1 MPVEHDD
8 FLLQIIR
15 DIASD
20 SVYRFAEIST
30 TRTTIESIATRQ
42 LAFQEG
48 AQALAADF
56 CRLPR
61 GGARDGAFFVFELGV
76 AEGNVNPYA
85 LVKYDYRTALEIVH
99 REVET
104 GLRRIVGAFVGH
116 SWTIKKTP
124 VTPPRAGLPTPPP
137 Q

>member
-1 MPVEHDD
+1 MRISDWSSDVCSSDLLPVEHDD

-56 CRLPR
+56 CRLHR

-76 AEGNVNPYA
+76 AEGNVILYA
-85 LVKYDYRTALEIVH
+85 LVKYDYSQALEIVH
-99 REVET
+99 REGEIGSAHV
-104 GLRRIVGAFVGH
+104 
-116 SWTIKKTP
+116 
-124 VTPPRAGLPTPPP
+124 
-137 Q
+137 